1 MVVDEI
7 KDIVNGDYIEEL
19 MYETP
24 QKEDETIAR
33 VIKEELG
40 ELSYT
45 DVEGTEKVLEKNWYI
60 MLDNMRKK
68 GRL

>member
-7 KDIVNGDYIEEL
+7 KDLVFNDYIEEL
-19 MYETP
+19 VYETP

-45 DVEGTEKVLEKNWYI
+45 DVEGTSKVKEDNWYK
-60 MLDNMRKK
+60 MLEELRVK
-68 GRL
+68 GEI